1 MTQKTKQNILELYD
15 EALDKNKAIRD
26 IAKTIGVPQEEVRDV
41 IYENGRPIPPKRTK
55 TEAKSEPDDP
65 DCPDEVAKA
74 ADQEAEEA
82 QEPQEAAAI
91 LPIPNYIFD
100 VLMKELDSLDMQI
113 NALSQKL
120 ADLSTKYTDISKFI
134 KEYKRP

>member
-65 DCPDEVAKA
+65 VITDEGDKA
-74 ADQEAEEA
+74 ADQEA
-82 QEPQEAAAI
+82 QEAAAI

-100 VLMKELDSLDMQI
+100 VLMKELDALDMQI

>member
-1 MTQKTKQNILELYD
+1 MRVKMTNKTKQNILELYD

-26 IAKTIGVPQEEVRDV
+26 IAKTIGVPQEEIRDV
-41 IYENGRPIPPKRTK
+41 VYENGRPIPPKRTK
-55 TEAKSEPDDP
+55 AEPKEEPDDF
-65 DCPDEVAKA
+65 DCPDDEA
-74 ADQEAEEA
+74 AAQEPEEA
-82 QEPQEAAAI
+82 QEAAVQ

-100 VLMKELDSLDMQI
+100 VLMRELDTLDMQI

>member
-55 TEAKSEPDDP
+55 TEAKSESDDP
-65 DCPDEVAKA
+65 VIPDEGDKA
-74 ADQEAEEA
+74 AD

-100 VLMKELDSLDMQI
+100 VLMRELDALDMQI

>member
-1 MTQKTKQNILELYD
+1 MTNKTKQNILELYD

-26 IAKTIGVPQEEVRDV
+26 IARTFDVTQDEVTD
-41 IYENGRPIPPKRTK
+41 IIFKNGRPIPLKMT
-55 TEAKSEPDDP
+55 KSEPKKEPDDF
-65 DCPDEVAKA
+65 DCPDDEA
-74 ADQEAEEA
+74 AAQEPEEA
-82 QEPQEAAAI
+82 QEAAVQL

-100 VLMKELDSLDMQI
+100 VLMRELDTLDMQI

-120 ADLSTKYTDISKFI
+120 TDLSTKYTDISKFI

>member
-15 EALDKNKAIRD
+15 EALDKDKAIRD
-26 IAKTIGVPQEEVRDV
+26 IAKIFKVSEEDV
-41 IYENGRPIPPKRTK
+41 TNIVFKNGRPVPAKRRN
-55 TEAKSEPDDP
+55 EAIIEPDDF
-65 DCPDEVAKA
+65 DCPDDEA
-74 ADQEAEEA
+74 AAQEPEESQEA
-82 QEPQEAAAI
+82 QEAAVQL

-100 VLMKELDSLDMQI
+100 VLLRELDALDMQI
-113 NALSQKL
+113 NAMSQKL

>member
-26 IAKTIGVPQEEVRDV
+26 IAKTIGVPQEEIIDV
-41 IYENGRPIPPKRTK
+41 VYENGRPIPPKRTK
-55 TEAKSEPDDP
+55 SEPRPETDYP
-65 DCPDEVAKA
+65 DCPDEEIES
-74 ADQEAEEA
+74 ADQDG
-82 QEPQEAAAI
+82 QEAAVQ

-100 VLMKELDSLDMQI
+100 VLMRELDALDMQI

-120 ADLSTKYTDISKFI
+120 ADLSAKYTDISKFI

>member
-1 MTQKTKQNILELYD
+1 MTNKTQQNILELYD

-26 IAKTIGVPQEEVRDV
+26 IARTFDVSQDEVTDV
-41 IYENGRPIPPKRTK
+41 IYMNGRPIPPKRRK
-55 TEAKSEPDDP
+55 NEPKEEPDDF
-65 DCPDEVAKA
+65 DCPDDEATA
-74 ADQEAEEA
+74 QEPEEA
-82 QEPQEAAAI
+82 QEAAVQL

-100 VLMKELDSLDMQI
+100 VLMRELDTLDMQI

>member
-1 MTQKTKQNILELYD
+1 MTQKTMQNILELYD

-26 IAKTIGVPQEEVRDV
+26 IAKTIGVPQEEIRDV
-41 IYENGRPIPPKRTK
+41 VYENGRPIPPKRTK
-55 TEAKSEPDDP
+55 AEPKEEPDDS
-65 DCPDEVAKA
+65 DCPDDEA
-74 ADQEAEEA
+74 AAQEPEEA
-82 QEPQEAAAI
+82 QEAAVQ

-100 VLMKELDSLDMQI
+100 VLMRELDTLDMQI

>member
-1 MTQKTKQNILELYD
+1 MTQKTMQNILELYD

-26 IAKTIGVPQEEVRDV
+26 IAKTIGVPQEEIRDV
-41 IYENGRPIPPKRTK
+41 VYENGRPIPPKRTK
-55 TEAKSEPDDP
+55 AEPKEEPDDL
-65 DCPDEVAKA
+65 DCPDDEA
-74 ADQEAEEA
+74 AA
-82 QEPQEAAAI
+82 QETEESQETQEAAVQ

-100 VLMKELDSLDMQI
+100 VLMRELDTLDMQI

>member
-55 TEAKSEPDDP
+55 TEVKSEPDDP
-65 DCPDEVAKA
+65 VIPDEGDKA
-74 ADQEAEEA
+74 ADQEA
-82 QEPQEAAAI
+82 QEAAAI

>member
-1 MTQKTKQNILELYD
+1 MTQKTMQNILELYD

-26 IAKTIGVPQEEVRDV
+26 IAKTIGVPQEEIRDV
-41 IYENGRPIPPKRTK
+41 VYENGRPIPPKRTK
-55 TEAKSEPDDP
+55 AEPKEEPDDF
-65 DCPDEVAKA
+65 DCPDDEA
-74 ADQEAEEA
+74 AA
-82 QEPQEAAAI
+82 QETEEVQEAAVQ

-100 VLMKELDSLDMQI
+100 VLMRELDTLDMQI

>member
-15 EALDKNKAIRD
+15 QALDQTKAIREISKAFD
-26 IAKTIGVPQEEVRDV
+26 ISRFELADILFK
-41 IYENGRPIPPKRTK
+41 NGRPIPAKFQYKNEDLTK
-55 TEAKSEPDDP
+55 ADEA
-65 DCPDEVAKA
+65 DCPDDDVSQAA
-74 ADQEAEEA
+74 AD
-82 QEPQEAAAI
+82 EAAVI

-113 NALSQKL
+113 NAMSQKL

>member
-1 MTQKTKQNILELYD
+1 MTNKTKQNILELYD

-26 IAKTIGVPQEEVRDV
+26 IARTFDVTQDEVTDV
-41 IYENGRPIPPKRTK
+41 IYKNGRPIPPKRTK
-55 TEAKSEPDDP
+55 SEPRPEPDDP
-65 DCPDEVAKA
+65 DCPDEEIES
-74 ADQEAEEA
+74 ADQEG
-82 QEPQEAAAI
+82 QEAAVQ

-100 VLMKELDSLDMQI
+100 VLLRELDALDMQI
-113 NALSQKL
+113 NAMSQKL

>member
-15 EALDKNKAIRD
+15 QALDQTKAIREISKAFD
-26 IAKTIGVPQEEVRDV
+26 ISRFELADILFK
-41 IYENGRPIPPKRTK
+41 NGRPIPAKFQYKNDDVTK
-55 TEAKSEPDDP
+55 DDEA
-65 DCPDEVAKA
+65 DCPDDASQSA
-74 ADQEAEEA
+74 ADESDQTD
-82 QEPQEAAAI
+82 EAAVI

-120 ADLSTKYTDISKFI
+120 ADLSTKYTDISNFI

>member
-26 IAKTIGVPQEEVRDV
+26 IAKTIGVPQEEIIDV
-41 IYENGRPIPPKRTK
+41 VYENGRPIPPKRTK
-55 TEAKSEPDDP
+55 SEPRPETDDP
-65 DCPDEVAKA
+65 DCPDEEIES
-74 ADQEAEEA
+74 ADQEG
-82 QEPQEAAAI
+82 QEATVQ

-100 VLMKELDSLDMQI
+100 VLLRELDALDMQI
-113 NALSQKL
+113 NAMSQKL

>member
-1 MTQKTKQNILELYD
+1 MTQKTMQNILELYD

-26 IAKTIGVPQEEVRDV
+26 IAKTIGVPQEEIRDV
-41 IYENGRPIPPKRTK
+41 VYENGRPIPPKRTK
-55 TEAKSEPDDP
+55 AEPKKEPDDL
-65 DCPDEVAKA
+65 DCPDDEA
-74 ADQEAEEA
+74 AAQEPEEA
-82 QEPQEAAAI
+82 QEAAVQ

-100 VLMKELDSLDMQI
+100 VLMRELDTLDMQI

>member
-1 MTQKTKQNILELYD
+1 MTQKTMQNILELYD

-26 IAKTIGVPQEEVRDV
+26 IAKTIGVPQEEIRDV
-41 IYENGRPIPPKRTK
+41 VYENGRPIPPKRTK
-55 TEAKSEPDDP
+55 AEPKEEPDDF
-65 DCPDEVAKA
+65 DCPDDEA
-74 ADQEAEEA
+74 AA
-82 QEPQEAAAI
+82 QEPQEAQESAVQL

-100 VLMKELDSLDMQI
+100 VLMRELDTLDMQI

>member
-65 DCPDEVAKA
+65 VIPDEGDKV
-74 ADQEAEEA
+74 ADQEA
-82 QEPQEAAAI
+82 QEAAAI

-100 VLMKELDSLDMQI
+100 VLMKELDALDMQI

>member
-26 IAKTIGVPQEEVRDV
+26 IAKTIGVPQEEVIDV

-55 TEAKSEPDDP
+55 SEPRTEADDP
-65 DCPDEVAKA
+65 DCPDEVIEGT
-74 ADQEAEEA
+74 DQET
-82 QEPQEAAAI
+82 QEAAVQ

-100 VLMKELDSLDMQI
+100 VLMKELDALDMQI

>member
-65 DCPDEVAKA
+65 VIPDEVDKA
-74 ADQEAEEA
+74 ADQEGQEA

-100 VLMKELDSLDMQI
+100 VLMKELDSLDMQT

>member
-65 DCPDEVAKA
+65 VIPDEDDKT
-74 ADQEAEEA
+74 ADQEA
-82 QEPQEAAAI
+82 QEAAAI

>member
-55 TEAKSEPDDP
+55 AEAKSEPDDP
-65 DCPDEVAKA
+65 VIPDEGDKA
-74 ADQEAEEA
+74 ADQEA
-82 QEPQEAAAI
+82 QETQESQEAAAI

>member
-1 MTQKTKQNILELYD
+1 MTNKTQQNILELYD

-26 IAKTIGVPQEEVRDV
+26 IARTFDVTQDEVTD
-41 IYENGRPIPPKRTK
+41 IIFKNGRPIPLKMT
-55 TEAKSEPDDP
+55 KSEPKKEPDDF
-65 DCPDEVAKA
+65 DCPDDEA
-74 ADQEAEEA
+74 AAQEPEEA
-82 QEPQEAAAI
+82 QEAAVQL

-100 VLMKELDSLDMQI
+100 VLMRELDTLDMQI

>member
-1 MTQKTKQNILELYD
+1 MTNKTKQNILELYD

-26 IAKTIGVPQEEVRDV
+26 IAKTIGVPQEEIRDV
-41 IYENGRPIPPKRTK
+41 VYENGRPIPPKRTK
-55 TEAKSEPDDP
+55 AEPKEEPDDF
-65 DCPDEVAKA
+65 DCPDDEA
-74 ADQEAEEA
+74 AAQEPEEA
-82 QEPQEAAAI
+82 QEAAVQ

-100 VLMKELDSLDMQI
+100 VLMRELDTLDMQI

>member
-1 MTQKTKQNILELYD
+1 MTQKTMQNILELYD

-26 IAKTIGVPQEEVRDV
+26 IAKTIGVPQEEIRDV
-41 IYENGRPIPPKRTK
+41 VYENGRPIPPKRTK
-55 TEAKSEPDDP
+55 AEPKEESDDF
-65 DCPDEVAKA
+65 DCPDDEA
-74 ADQEAEEA
+74 AAQEPEEA
-82 QEPQEAAAI
+82 QEAAVQ

-100 VLMKELDSLDMQI
+100 VLMRELDTLDMQI

>member
-41 IYENGRPIPPKRTK
+41 IYENGRPIPPKRAK

-65 DCPDEVAKA
+65 DCPDEVVKA
-74 ADQEAEEA
+74 ADQEAE
-82 QEPQEAAAI
+82 EAAAI

>member
-65 DCPDEVAKA
+65 VIPDEDDKA
-74 ADQEAEEA
+74 ADQEA
-82 QEPQEAAAI
+82 QEAAAI

>member
-26 IAKTIGVPQEEVRDV
+26 IAKTIGALQEEVRDV

-55 TEAKSEPDDP
+55 TEAKNEPDDP
-65 DCPDEVAKA
+65 VIPDEGDKA
-74 ADQEAEEA
+74 ADQDA
-82 QEPQEAAAI
+82 QEAAAI

-100 VLMKELDSLDMQI
+100 VLMKELDALDMQI

>member
-26 IAKTIGVPQEEVRDV
+26 IAKTIGVPQEEIIDV
-41 IYENGRPIPPKRTK
+41 VYENGRPIPPKRTK
-55 TEAKSEPDDP
+55 SEPRPETDDP
-65 DCPDEVAKA
+65 DCPDEEIES
-74 ADQEAEEA
+74 ADQEG
-82 QEPQEAAAI
+82 QEAAVQ

-100 VLMKELDSLDMQI
+100 VLLRELDALDMQI
-113 NALSQKL
+113 NAMSQKL

>member
-41 IYENGRPIPPKRTK
+41 IYENGRSIPPKRTK
-55 TEAKSEPDDP
+55 TEAKSEPDDSVI
-65 DCPDEVAKA
+65 PDEGDKA
-74 ADQEAEEA
+74 ADQEA
-82 QEPQEAAAI
+82 QEAAAI

>member
-1 MTQKTKQNILELYD
+1 MTNKTKQNILELYD

-26 IAKTIGVPQEEVRDV
+26 IARTFDVSQDEVTDV
-41 IYENGRPIPPKRTK
+41 IYKNGRPIPPKRRK
-55 TEAKSEPDDP
+55 NEPKEEPDDF
-65 DCPDEVAKA
+65 DCPDDEA
-74 ADQEAEEA
+74 AAQETDESQEA
-82 QEPQEAAAI
+82 QEAVVQ

-100 VLMKELDSLDMQI
+100 VLMRELDTLDMQI

>member
-1 MTQKTKQNILELYD
+1 MTQKTMQNILELYD

-26 IAKTIGVPQEEVRDV
+26 IAKTIGVPQVEIRDV
-41 IYENGRPIPPKRTK
+41 VYENGRPIPPKRTK
-55 TEAKSEPDDP
+55 AEPKEEPDDL
-65 DCPDEVAKA
+65 DCPDDEA
-74 ADQEAEEA
+74 AAQEPEEA
-82 QEPQEAAAI
+82 QEAAVQ

-100 VLMKELDSLDMQI
+100 VLMRELDTLDMQI